1 MKEAKPAL
9 RYAKAILNL
18 AKETGNESLVND
30 NMKLVVSTIA
40 ESADLDAML
49 KSPII
54 KAADKRKVLAALF
67 GDKVDNIVKGL
78 FNLLEENKRMIMLES
93 VAKQYSII
101 YDYHKSM
108 QVAKVTTAVALSKEL
123 EDKIQAKIVALTG
136 NNASIENI
144 VNPDILGGFI
154 LRVGDVQYDA
164 SISNQFNEL
173 RREFDNSHYIPKI

>member
-30 NMKLVVSTIA
+30 NMKLIVSTIA

>member
-1 MKEAKPAL
+1 MKEARPAL

-18 AKETGNESLVND
+18 AKDSGNEALVND
-30 NMKLVVSTIA
+30 NMKLIVATIA

-78 FNLLEENKRMIMLES
+78 FNLLEENKRMIMLAPI
-93 VAKQYSII
+93 AKQYSVI

-108 QVAKVTTAVALSKEL
+108 QVAKVTTAVALTKEL
-123 EDKIQAKIVALTG
+123 EDKIQAKIVELTG

-164 SISNQFNEL
+164 SIANQFNEL

>member
-1 MKEAKPAL
+1 MKEARPAL

-18 AKETGNESLVND
+18 AKESGNEALVND
-30 NMKLVVSTIA
+30 NMKLIVATIA

-78 FNLLEENKRMIMLES
+78 FNLLEENKRMIMLEPI
-93 VAKQYSII
+93 AKQYSVI

-108 QVAKVTTAVALSKEL
+108 QVAKVTTAVALTKEL

-136 NNASIENI
+136 NSASIENI
-144 VNPDILGGFI
+144 VNPEILGGFI

-173 RREFDNSHYIPKI
+173 RREFDNGHYIPKI

>member
-1 MKEAKPAL
+1 MKGARPAL

-18 AKETGNESLVND
+18 AKEQGNETLVND
-30 NMKLVVSTIA
+30 NMKLIVDTIA
-40 ESADLDAML
+40 GSSDLETML
-49 KSPII
+49 KSPVI
-54 KAADKRKVLAALF
+54 KAVDKRNVLTALF

-78 FNLLEENKRMIMLES
+78 FNLLQENKRMVMLEPI
-93 VAKQYSII
+93 AKQYSII

-108 QVAKVTTAVALSKEL
+108 QVAKVTTAVALTKEL

-136 NNASIENI
+136 NSASIENI
-144 VNPDILGGFI
+144 VNPEILGGFI

-173 RREFDNSHYIPKI
+173 RREFDNSHYIPQI